1 MANTSDF
8 LDGSD
13 GKESACNMGD
23 PGSIPGSGRY
33 PGEGSGNLLQYS
45 CLKNPMD
52 KGAWWAI
59 VHGITK
65 SQIWLNNFTFTFKL
79 FCSSALLIFSPLGKG
94 GDHHFAHCLVSKEY
108 VCSVGHPGVIPRSGR
123 SPGEGDGNP
132 LQYSC
137 LEKPMDKGA
146 WWAIVH
152 RISKSQ
158 TQLSD

>member
-65 SQIWLNNFTFTFKL
+65 SQI
-79 FCSSALLIFSPLGKG
+79 
-94 GDHHFAHCLVSKEY
+94 
-108 VCSVGHPGVIPRSGR
+108 
-123 SPGEGDGNP
+123 
-132 LQYSC
+132 
-137 LEKPMDKGA
+137 
-146 WWAIVH
+146 
-152 RISKSQ
+152 
-158 TQLSD
+158 